1 MSKKLYV
8 GNGNIARNVKSMYV
22 GVNGVARKVKKGYI
36 GVGGI
41 ARQFY
46 SSGIDFS
53 KAAYQLFGF
62 NNRTEFDAMIINSRY
77 LLLGRSVYSDGISAV
92 AAVATSSDGV
102 SWSLNASAMPESNI
116 WTNSAYQN
124 GLIARVTT
132 KVSSV
137 TPPYVYVSSDGINW
151 TNRGCPSGSGAT
163 ANRGKI
169 DCIFAGNGRF
179 VMLGAGYMGGKYST
193 LMFNTSD
200 CITYTGIKYSD
211 TGLSGY
217 NGNPT
222 SNMFCYSPY
231 YQTFFSYNRNYD
243 SNLVIFRSS
252 NGLNWSVTQTS
263 ININSYGNLKLVSC
277 DNQALVL
284 YTPCSSYTDYKLSPA
299 LISFDGGYNWQEI
312 QLPSA
317 ITDIKFLMGMY
328 VAVGHAYIYPAWY
341 VIFMW
346 SEDGINW
353 SSYRTSIHLMS
364 TNLVSDGQKIII
376 GTAANNVYNN
386 NTGAI
391 VVTP

>member
-1 MSKKLYV
+1 MAKKLYI

-22 GVNGVARKVKKGYI
+22 GVSGVARKVTKGYI
-36 GVGGI
+36 GVGGV

-53 KAAYQLFGF
+53 KATYQLYGFG
-62 NNRTEFDAMIINSRY
+62 NRNEYDALIAGSTY
-77 LLLGRSVYSDGISAV
+77 LLLARSVYSDGISATNTIL
-92 AAVATSSDGV
+92 TSSNGT
-102 SWSLNASAMPESNI
+102 SWALSNPMPESNI
-116 WTNSAYQN
+116 WTNSVYQN

-132 KVSSV
+132 EVSNV

-151 TNRGCPSGSGAT
+151 VNRGYPSGSGAT
-163 ANRGKI
+163 ANRGEI
-169 DCIFAGNGRF
+169 NCILAGNGLF
-179 VMLGAGYMGGKYST
+179 VMPGAGYMGGRRSF

-200 CITYTGIKYSD
+200 CITYTGIRYSD
-211 TGLSGY
+211 TGLGGY
-217 NGNPT
+217 GNP
-222 SNMFCYSPY
+222 SPIMFCYSPY
-231 YQTFFSYNRNYD
+231 YQTFFAYGKNNSG
-243 SNLVIFRSS
+243 NLIISRSS
-252 NGLNWSVTQTS
+252 NGLNWSATQTS
-263 ININSYGNLKLVSC
+263 ININSYGNLKLASC

-284 YTPCSSYTDYKLSPA
+284 YTPCSSYTDYELSPA

-317 ITDIKFLMGMY
+317 ITDIKFSMGMY

-353 SSYRTSIHLMS
+353 SSYKTSINLMS